1 MTKYGVS
8 SVVHDFLFWISQ
20 QLFYIFTSE
29 VCIDIFFVLSS
40 EHFSRFGA
48 YNFRKNFLL
57 SRKYFGAHFFPLGS
71 HACCT
76 YMNDCDTEI

>member
-8 SVVHDFLFWISQ
+8 SVVHDFLFWISP

-29 VCIDIFFVLSS
+29 VCIDIFFVFSS

-48 YNFRKNFLL
+48 
-57 SRKYFGAHFFPLGS
+57 
-71 HACCT
+71 
-76 YMNDCDTEI
+76 

>member
-8 SVVHDFLFWISQ
+8 SVVHGFLFWISP
-20 QLFYIFTSE
+20 QLFSISE
-29 VCIDIFFVLSS
+29 VCIDIFFVFSS

-48 YNFRKNFLL
+48 YNFRKNSLL

-76 YMNDCDTEI
+76 YMNDCVTEI